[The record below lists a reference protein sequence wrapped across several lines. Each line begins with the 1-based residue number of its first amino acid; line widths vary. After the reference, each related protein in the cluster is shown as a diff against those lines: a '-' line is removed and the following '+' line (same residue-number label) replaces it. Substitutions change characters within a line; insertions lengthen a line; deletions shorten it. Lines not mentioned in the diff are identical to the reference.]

1 MATDKPKFDLHRCP
15 HCGGSDVVID
25 LGEGKLRC
33 NYCHSL
39 FDGKKVNAAGG
50 VEKIHGKVVE
60 EGAEDI
66 IPSDEIIVTFK
77 CPSCGAEVVVN
88 AAEKTSASC
97 HWCRHIFS
105 LVDKI
110 PNGAVPDLVL
120 PFKMKKTTAEQK
132 VRDCIEAYKDKLDK
146 KFLKEFK
153 PSEVRSVYFP
163 YFIVDVNA
171 HETMK
176 GDLEKVADADKDKKT
191 PPWTIEQHYLTL
203 DYDILIDDLTVESSA
218 ARLNQNRDVN
228 SNNIINAILPF
239 DTENA
244 VAWDANFIRGVPSE
258 KRSVNTS
265 KLKEVVML
273 QCGDIARHE
282 VMKKIPDFNRGARW
296 DDEHLSLKGI
306 KWKAAY
312 LPVWLYS
319 YQREGDARIY
329 YVAVNARSGETV
341 GSMPA
346 PKKGERISTQKR
358 ARHAHERETRV
369 ELQNFEIKDVEK
381 GTSQAW
387 LQSMV
392 GRNDDRA
399 IGSLATGRDDML
411 LSERRNYENGKSYA
425 EETAKQKKDESI
437 GDKFWNNVFGVM
449 AGGEEAHPVKY
460 RLYVALFVICLILI
474 FGMIVAVLSIFK

>member
-1 MATDKPKFDLHRCP
+1 
-15 HCGGSDVVID
+15 
-25 LGEGKLRC
+25 
-33 NYCHSL
+33 
-39 FDGKKVNAAGG
+39 
-50 VEKIHGKVVE
+50 
-60 EGAEDI
+60 
-66 IPSDEIIVTFK
+66 
-77 CPSCGAEVVVN
+77 
-88 AAEKTSASC
+88 
-97 HWCRHIFS
+97 
-105 LVDKI
+105 
-110 PNGAVPDLVL
+110 
-120 PFKMKKTTAEQK
+120 
-132 VRDCIEAYKDKLDK
+132 
-146 KFLKEFK
+146 
-153 PSEVRSVYFP
+153 
-163 YFIVDVNA
+163 
-171 HETMK
+171 
-176 GDLEKVADADKDKKT
+176 
-191 PPWTIEQHYLTL
+191 
-203 DYDILIDDLTVESSA
+203 
-218 ARLNQNRDVN
+218 
-228 SNNIINAILPF
+228 
-239 DTENA
+239 
-244 VAWDANFIRGVPSE
+244 
-258 KRSVNTS
+258 
-265 KLKEVVML
+265 ML

-474 FGMIVAVLSIFK
+474 FGMIVALISIFK